1 MDWTMLGAIGE
12 TIGAVAVVLSL
23 LYVGR
28 QVRQSNSMAR
38 CQFRQEISSE
48 LNTWALGVATSPD
61 LTASF
66 AKVHFHGLVRDQAD
80 ELERMRIAY
89 AFTAVI
95 GQVQLAHHQAGEG
108 IITQDELDEL
118 FGPGTTLMKAPY
130 LASAWPLLATAYPR
144 DFRAWFERR
153 YDLGGSVAT
162 DQLEA

>member
-23 LYVGR
+23 IYVGR
-28 QVRQSNSMAR
+28 QVRQSNAMAR
-38 CQFRQEISSE
+38 SQFRQEMSSE
-48 LNTWALGVATSPD
+48 MNTWAMGVATFPD
-61 LTASF
+61 LTAAF
-66 AKVHFHGLVRDQAD
+66 AKVHFHGLVRDQAN
-80 ELERMRIAY
+80 ELERLQIAY

-108 IITQDELDEL
+108 LITQDELDEL

-130 LASAWPLLATAYPR
+130 LASAWPFLAPAYPR